1 MKRTRTKGESITI
14 RLPAELA
21 AWVRATA
28 DANFNDPSGIVRMAV
43 AKLREGMAAQHA
55 GAPAEPQHQEA
66 AA

>member
-21 AWVRATA
+21 AWVRTTA

-43 AKLREGMAAQHA
+43 AKLREGMASQHA
-55 GAPAEPQHQEA
+55 GVTAPQHEEA